1 MNIDINQTA
10 KNEWKRRR
18 FRVEFCRKTQ
28 SDATKTEITDD
39 IGRKRSNFS
48 KTKSRKKT
56 IEVENVGFTEVWG
69 AFSAF
74 SVYIKRFIGNDGGIF
89 VFL

>member
-10 KNEWKRRR
+10 KNERKRRR

-28 SDATKTEITDD
+28 SDATKIEITDD

-48 KTKSRKKT
+48 RTKKSKK
-56 IEVENVGFTEVWG
+56 
-69 AFSAF
+69 
-74 SVYIKRFIGNDGGIF
+74 DD
-89 VFL
+89 